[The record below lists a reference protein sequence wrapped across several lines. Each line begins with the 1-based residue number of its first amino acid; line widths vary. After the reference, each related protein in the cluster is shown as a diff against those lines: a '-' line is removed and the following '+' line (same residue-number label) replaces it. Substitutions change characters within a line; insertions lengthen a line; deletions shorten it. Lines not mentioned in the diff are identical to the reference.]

1 MIWSYL
7 GLRQK
12 TLGAISA
19 LSLSMMQVAVNS
31 SAQVNHPLILYASQS
46 VGDLLTDDCNIFLYL
61 MRHIS
66 CACFFALLSLYLW
79 VTNPPSLSSISALP
93 PPNVTVSSDVESVA
107 GQFVELTC
115 AVTVAEEQVKPFV
128 SWTGDSVGSSGVLQ
142 NETLVTGATSVRNL
156 TFDPLMTSHGGLYTC
171 RTEIYVLSELL
182 HTTTNQSRLTVQS
195 EHFMLCFMFLLLF
208 HLSPQGRGD
217 GDCK

>member
-1 MIWSYL
+1 
-7 GLRQK
+7 
-12 TLGAISA
+12 
-19 LSLSMMQVAVNS
+19 MMQVAVNS
-31 SAQVNHPLILYASQS
+31 SPQVNHPLILYVSQS
-46 VGDLLTDDCNIFLYL
+46 VGDLLTDDCKIFLYL

-79 VTNPPSLSSISALP
+79 VTNPPLLSSISALP
-93 PPNVTVSSDVESVA
+93 PPNVTVSSDVESVG

-115 AVTVAEEQVKPFV
+115 AVTVVEEQVKPFV
-128 SWTGDSVGSSGVLQ
+128 SWTGGRVGSSGVIQ
-142 NETLVTGATSVRNL
+142 NETSVTGATSVRNL

-171 RTEIYVLSELL
+171 RAKIYVLSKLI
-182 HTTTNQSRLTVQS
+182 HTTMNQSRLTVQS
-195 EHFMLCFMFLLLF
+195 EHFMLRFMFLLIF

>member
-1 MIWSYL
+1 MLVSSLFYL
-7 GLRQK
+7 S
-12 TLGAISA
+12 I
-19 LSLSMMQVAVNS
+19 
-31 SAQVNHPLILYASQS
+31 
-46 VGDLLTDDCNIFLYL
+46 
-61 MRHIS
+61 
-66 CACFFALLSLYLW
+66 W

-93 PPNVTVSSDVESVA
+93 PPNVTVSRDVESVG

-171 RTEIYVLSELL
+171 RTEIYVLSKLI
-182 HTTTNQSRLTVQS
+182 HTTMNQSRLTVQS
-195 EHFMLCFMFLLLF
+195 EHFMLCFMFF
-208 HLSPQGRGD
+208 G
-217 GDCK
+217 

>member
-1 MIWSYL
+1 MVWSYL
-7 GLRQK
+7 GLRQQ
-12 TLGAISA
+12 TLGAISV

-31 SAQVNHPLILYASQS
+31 SPQVNHPLILYVSQS
-46 VGDLLTDDCNIFLYL
+46 VGDLLTDDCKIFLYL

-79 VTNPPSLSSISALP
+79 VTNPPLLSSISALP

-115 AVTVAEEQVKPFV
+115 TVTVVEEQVKPFV
-128 SWTGDSVGSSGVLQ
+128 SWTGNSVGSSGVLQ
-142 NETLVTGATSVRNL
+142 SETLVTGATSVRNL
-156 TFDPLMTSHGGLYTC
+156 TFDPLLTSHGGLYTC
-171 RTEIYVLSELL
+171 RTEIYVLSKLI
-182 HTTTNQSRLTVQS
+182 HTTMNQSHLTVQS
-195 EHFMLCFMFLLLF
+195 EHFMLRFMFLLLF
-208 HLSPQGRGD
+208 NFSPQGRGD

>member
-1 MIWSYL
+1 MLVSSLFYL
-7 GLRQK
+7 S
-12 TLGAISA
+12 I
-19 LSLSMMQVAVNS
+19 
-31 SAQVNHPLILYASQS
+31 
-46 VGDLLTDDCNIFLYL
+46 
-61 MRHIS
+61 
-66 CACFFALLSLYLW
+66 W

-93 PPNVTVSSDVESVA
+93 PPNVTVSRDVESVG

-171 RTEIYVLSELL
+171 RTEIYVLSKLI

-195 EHFMLCFMFLLLF
+195 EHFMLRFMFLLLF

>member
-1 MIWSYL
+1 M
-7 GLRQK
+7 
-12 TLGAISA
+12 
-19 LSLSMMQVAVNS
+19 
-31 SAQVNHPLILYASQS
+31 
-46 VGDLLTDDCNIFLYL
+46 
-61 MRHIS
+61 
-66 CACFFALLSLYLW
+66 
-79 VTNPPSLSSISALP
+79 
-93 PPNVTVSSDVESVA
+93 TVSSAVEKVA

-115 AVTVAEEQVKPFV
+115 TVTVAEEQVRPDV
-128 SWTGDSVGSSGVLQ
+128 SWTGGRVGSSGVLQ

-171 RTEIYVLSELL
+171 RTEIYVLSKLI
-182 HTTTNQSRLTVQS
+182 HTAMNQSRLTVQS